1 MGETA
6 TNSVT
11 KVKGDKPAH
20 FDENGKT
27 PNCLNCGMPLSG
39 ESFCPNCGQNNDS
52 RKLPAWK
59 LFTEGIS
66 GFFSVD
72 SKVFRSF
79 RPMLTKPR
87 QIVLNYTA
95 GKRATYLH
103 PARMY
108 LSVSIIFFLLQSILS
123 GSAVQIEP
131 VESDLDQEKEDIVVF
146 FEPDSL
152 SQNEYSRIAF
162 YVQKHPRWSW
172 EQVKEASGVR
182 SGFWKEF
189 YHLHAQKMMN
199 MEWASFMDYLKSKM
213 PLILFLILPVLA
225 LILKLFYL
233 RKGIYYVD
241 HLIFAFYTQSALFM
255 LLTIGIVLDTIFGTS
270 MELLFSILLFFYL
283 YFSLRR
289 VYSQSRLVTFV
300 KLGAISIVYIT
311 SGLMFM
317 FLAGAFLFL
326 WY

>member
-1 MGETA
+1 M
-6 TNSVT
+6 
-11 KVKGDKPAH
+11 KGDKPAH

-27 PNCLNCGMPLSG
+27 PDCLNCGMPLNG
-39 ESFCPNCGQNNDS
+39 VNYCPTCGQENDA

-59 LFTEGIS
+59 LITEGVS

-79 RPMLTKPR
+79 RPMLTKPG

-95 GKRATYLH
+95 GKRASYLQ

-131 VESDLDQEKEDIVVF
+131 VESDLDQEKENIVIF

-152 SQNEYSRIAF
+152 SKNEYSRIAY
-162 YVQKHPRWSW
+162 YVQKHPQWSW

-189 YHLHAQKMMN
+189 YHRHAQKMMN
-199 MEWASFMDYLKSKM
+199 MEWESFMDYIKSKM

-241 HLIFAFYTQSALFM
+241 HLIFAFYTPSALFM
-255 LLTIGIVLDTIFGTS
+255 LLTIGIIVDTIYGTS
-270 MELLFSILLFFYL
+270 MELLFSILLLFYI

-289 VYSQSRLVTFV
+289 VYQQSRLVSVV
-300 KLGAISIVYIT
+300 KLFAISFAYIT
-311 SGLMFM
+311 SGLLFM
-317 FLAGAFLFL
+317 IMAGALLFL

>member
-1 MGETA
+1 
-6 TNSVT
+6 
-11 KVKGDKPAH
+11 
-20 FDENGKT
+20 
-27 PNCLNCGMPLSG
+27 
-39 ESFCPNCGQNNDS
+39 
-52 RKLPAWK
+52 
-59 LFTEGIS
+59 
-66 GFFSVD
+66 
-72 SKVFRSF
+72 
-79 RPMLTKPR
+79 MLTKPG

-95 GKRATYLH
+95 GKRATYLQ

-108 LSVSIIFFLLQSILS
+108 LSVSIIYFLLQSILS
-123 GSAVQIEP
+123 GSAVQIEYAENEP
-131 VESDLDQEKEDIVVF
+131 VLNQEKENIVIF

-152 SQNEYSRIAF
+152 SKNDFSRIAY
-162 YVQKHPRWSW
+162 YVNAHPQWSW
-172 EQVKEASGVR
+172 AQVKEASGVA

-189 YHLHAQKMMN
+189 YHRHSQKMMN
-199 MEWASFMDYLKSKM
+199 MEWESFMGYIKSKM

-225 LILKLFYL
+225 LILKVFYL

-255 LLTIGIVLDTIFGTS
+255 LLTIGIIVDTIFGTS

-289 VYSQSRLVTFV
+289 VYQQSRLVTVV
-300 KLGAISIVYIT
+300 KLGAISFVYIT

-317 FLAGAFLFL
+317 LLAGGVLFL